1 MSWRGTSLLGVV
13 GFVASACSAP
23 SASTLT
29 HPPRLESFP
38 LYVAVAGNA
47 PGEGVIYEVPAP
59 AELDAPSDP
68 VAILSGLDF
77 PAAIA
82 VARDGTVYYTDRP
95 GLTEGRIMQYA
106 GEGVEPIE
114 IARGLADPQ
123 GLALDRSG
131 KMYVVETAAGRVS
144 RVSLSSG
151 TIEAIA
157 DELVG
162 PRSLTTDE
170 NDNLYVTETGRGTV
184 VKLLPDGTRTQ
195 LASELRGPLVA
206 GPGLVG
212 STFVLVGNGGGAD
225 GAVAKVGDGGSS
237 EIYLDKLINPVAL
250 AWEDSTVLFVAEGAP
265 ARRIISYSRVTNL
278 RVETCR
284 FASDP
289 TAIAFKPLN

>member
-1 MSWRGTSLLGVV
+1 MGA
-13 GFVASACSAP
+13 VALYAGACSAP

-29 HPPRLESFP
+29 HPPRIESFP

-59 AELDAPSDP
+59 TELDAPSEP
-68 VAILSGLDF
+68 VAILSGIDF

-95 GLTEGRIMQYA
+95 GLSEGRIMQFA

-114 IARGLADPQ
+114 IVRGLADPR

-144 RVSLSSG
+144 RVSLG
-151 TIEAIA
+151 ARTVEMIA

-162 PRSLTTDE
+162 PRSLSTDE
-170 NDNLYVTETGRGTV
+170 NDNLYVTEAGRGAV
-184 VKLLPDGTRTQ
+184 VKLLPDGTRQ
-195 LASELRGPLVA
+195 DLASELRGPLGA

-212 STFVLVGNGGGAD
+212 STFVLVANGGVAD
-225 GAVAKVGDGGSS
+225 GAVAKVGETGSS
-237 EIYLDKLINPVAL
+237 EVYLDKLINPVAL

-284 FASDP
+284 FSGDP